1 MAPPPTVAKSRA
13 KSLVVF
19 VLKAAVAAALIGWL
33 LRKGALDLG
42 ALREVFE
49 RPELLAVNM
58 GVFFLAAA
66 FGAMRWRTLLG
77 VAGVHLP
84 VARAMQL
91 HFVALFFNVVIPG
104 NVGGDVVKAL
114 YVARDAPPEKRTT
127 ILLIVFIERLMGLGG
142 LVTVATIIM
151 LARGDLVWRSP
162 LLRPLG
168 GTVALLAVG
177 TVVGP
182 ALLVL
187 LMRRM
192 GDRIEAWTSGTTAI
206 ARILGRLVAAMRLLS
221 ASPRGLVTAMAFSMG
236 IHVLSMSL
244 FTLFTRTI
252 GHYDASLAQ
261 TATIFP
267 LGVLTMV
274 IPISPAGLG
283 VGHVAF
289 DRLFTAIGLTGGAT
303 GATVFN
309 VYLLGQI
316 VPCLLGVIPYVALKR
331 QAPVPTLEEETPE
344 KPS

>member
-1 MAPPPTVAKSRA
+1 MKSI
-13 KSLVVF
+13 VVF
-19 VLKAAVAAALIGWL
+19 ALKAAVAVGLIGWL
-33 LRKGALDLG
+33 IRKGALDFGVL
-42 ALREVFE
+42 AEVVA
-49 RPELLAVNM
+49 RPELPAADL
-58 GVFFLAAA
+58 GLFFLAAT
-66 FGAMRWRTLLG
+66 FGALRWRTLLG
-77 VAGVHLP
+77 AAGVHLP
-84 VARAMQL
+84 VSRALQL
-91 HFVALFFNVVIPG
+91 HWVALFFNVVIPG

-151 LARGDLVWRSP
+151 AARGSVVWQSP

-168 GTVALLAVG
+168 GVVALLAIG

-187 LMRRM
+187 LMRRA
-192 GDRIEAWTSGTTAI
+192 GDRIEGWTSGTTAI

-221 ASPRGLVTAMAFSMG
+221 SSPRSLVVAMAYSMG
-236 IHVLSMSL
+236 VHVISMTL
-244 FTLFTRTI
+244 FTLFTRTV
-252 GHYDASLAQ
+252 GRYDAGLVE

-274 IPISPAGLG
+274 VPIAPAGLG

-289 DRLFTAIGLTGGAT
+289 DRLFSAIGLTGGAT

-309 VYLLGQI
+309 VFLLGQI

-331 QAPVPTLEEETPE
+331 QAPVPTLEEPTLEDESAE